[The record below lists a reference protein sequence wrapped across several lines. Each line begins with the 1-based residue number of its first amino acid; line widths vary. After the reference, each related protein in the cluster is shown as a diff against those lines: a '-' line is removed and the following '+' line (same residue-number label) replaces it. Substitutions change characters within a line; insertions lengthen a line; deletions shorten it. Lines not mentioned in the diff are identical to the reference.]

1 MCTDQQGPSSPAA
14 EGQPQD
20 EIRALWLRLL
30 RLVAAEV
37 ATRLQERG
45 ASEVRGGA
53 TRDPEGSPGADRR
66 AR

>member
-1 MCTDQQGPSSPAA
+1 MCTDQQAPSSPAA
-14 EGQPQD
+14 GGQPED
-20 EIRALWLRLL
+20 EVRALLLRLL

-53 TRDPEGSPGADRR
+53 ARDAEGSPGANRS
-66 AR
+66 AS